1 VKDLRDRFVSLLQNL
16 GATQNPSRL
25 ADDLVA
31 AWTGPGRAYHDVRHL
46 EDCLTQVD
54 ALPLDAR
61 TRDLI
66 EVALWFHDAIYDPRS
81 ADNEERSARWASEAL
96 VAAGVA
102 IPVAA
107 DVARLVRLTRDHA
120 PVPDAAGR
128 FLLDIDLSILGRPAE
143 EFDDY
148 QRRVRTEYAWVPED
162 AYRLGRGRILADL
175 LRRDPLFQTEH
186 YRRNFETTARANLR
200 RALMEL
206 EAPG

>member
-1 VKDLRDRFVSLLQNL
+1 VKHLRDRFASLLLNL
-16 GATQNPSRL
+16 GATEDPSRL

-31 AWTGPGRAYHDVRHL
+31 AWSGPGRAYHDVRHL

-102 IPVAA
+102 ASVAA

-120 PVPDAAGR
+120 PVPDEAGR
-128 FLLDIDLSILGRPAE
+128 FLLDIDLSILGRPVE
-143 EFDDY
+143 VFDDY
-148 QRRVRTEYAWVPED
+148 QRRVRTEYAWVPEE
-162 AYRLGRGRILADL
+162 AYRFGRGGILADL
-175 LRRDPLFQTEH
+175 LGRDPLFQTEH

-200 RALMEL
+200 RALTEL
-206 EAPG
+206 EATG